1 MLWRFCTSSRT
12 GRDLRIN
19 SDGGERHVEAGP
31 DEHRVVEERRH
42 GVVHQR
48 VSLDEVQ
55 VRVVQLLAVV
65 RARPCKDLKYEE
77 NVQPNVITA
86 LGLTTQL

>member
-1 MLWRFCTSSRT
+1 M
-12 GRDLRIN
+12 
-19 SDGGERHVEAGP
+19 
-31 DEHRVVEERRH
+31 VEERRH

-65 RARPCKDLKYEE
+65 RTRPCERRAHVKRLS
-77 NVQPNVITA
+77 T
-86 LGLTTQL
+86 